1 MDAESWKKY
10 VQAVEKY
17 AEEHNQASQ
26 SDTPSGSG
34 QVKHTKPPPLATHAE
49 VTQPI
54 AVVCPGSEV
63 DTPLFSAVTR
73 KDLFDGVELDASIL
87 ETLISGIPL
96 CEDSESENELE
107 QLEVTSSESDQEDV
121 DENEVAVRGYQV
133 EPVD

>member
-1 MDAESWKKY
+1 M
-10 VQAVEKY
+10 
-17 AEEHNQASQ
+17 
-26 SDTPSGSG
+26 
-34 QVKHTKPPPLATHAE
+34 
-49 VTQPI
+49 
-54 AVVCPGSEV
+54 
-63 DTPLFSAVTR
+63 FSSVTR

-133 EPVD
+133 ESVD

>member
-49 VTQPI
+49 VT
-54 AVVCPGSEV
+54 
-63 DTPLFSAVTR
+63 
-73 KDLFDGVELDASIL
+73 
-87 ETLISGIPL
+87 
-96 CEDSESENELE
+96 
-107 QLEVTSSESDQEDV
+107 
-121 DENEVAVRGYQV
+121 
-133 EPVD
+133 